1 VSHTRNTGRTVLA
14 VAGLSLLALLLAAC
28 GRGEAV
34 ANNQGNDAFETG
46 DLEAALQGYEE
57 VQELAPERPEPFYN
71 SASVRY
77 RNEEHDLAQED
88 LQQALLTADD
98 DLTRA
103 TLFNQGNSFFEIED
117 LGQAVE
123 SYKEVL
129 RMDPDDQDAKYNLEL
144 ALAQME
150 QQQQQG
156 EEQDQELEEPP
167 GDTQQQEQEDGEGET
182 GDQPDEE
189 QEGDGE
195 PSDQPEPGEGE
206 QAEPEEEGQDEPA
219 PGDVQETEIS
229 EEQAEQLLDS
239 IGRTTE
245 TLQNAL
251 QRTVV
256 LIGDVPEKDW

>member
-1 VSHTRNTGRTVLA
+1 MNRTRNTGRTVLA

-34 ANNQGNDAFETG
+34 ANNQGNDAFESG
-46 DLEAALQGYEE
+46 DFDAALQGYEE

-71 SASVRY
+71 SANVRY

-103 TLFNQGNSFFEIED
+103 TLFNQGNSFFETEEP
-117 LGQAVE
+117 GQAVE

-144 ALAQME
+144 ALRQLE
-150 QQQQQG
+150 QEPGQEPDEEPQETPG
-156 EEQDQELEEPP
+156 ETPQEDQEE
-167 GDTQQQEQEDGEGET
+167 GEGDT
-182 GDQPDEE
+182 GDQPD
-189 QEGDGE
+189 QEDGQGE
-195 PSDQPEPGEGE
+195 PQDQPEPGEGGD
-206 QAEPEEEGQDEPA
+206 AEPQDEGQDEPA
-219 PGDVQETEIS
+219 PGEVQPTEIS
-229 EEQAEQLLDS
+229 EEQAQQLLDS
-239 IGRTTE
+239 VGRNTE

-251 QRTVV
+251 QRKVT
-256 LIGDVPEKDW
+256 LFGNPPEKDW

>member
-1 VSHTRNTGRTVLA
+1 MNRTRTVLGY
-14 VAGLSLLALLLAAC
+14 VGLALLALVLAAC

-34 ANNQGNDAFETG
+34 ANNQGNAAFETG
-46 DLEAALQGYEE
+46 DFDAALQGYEE
-57 VQELAPERPEPFYN
+57 VQELAPERAEPFYN
-71 SASVRY
+71 SANVRY

-103 TLFNQGNSFFEIED
+103 TLFNQGNSFFETEE

-144 ALAQME
+144 ALR
-150 QQQQQG
+150 
-156 EEQDQELEEPP
+156 
-167 GDTQQQEQEDGEGET
+167 QQEQGQEPDPEPQETPGETPQEDQDEGDGDT

-189 QEGDGE
+189 DGQGE
-195 PSDQPEPGEGE
+195 ASDQPEPGEGE
-206 QAEPEEEGQDEPA
+206 ENEPEDEGQEEPA
-219 PGDVQETEIS
+219 PGDVQPTEIS
-229 EEQAEQLLDS
+229 REQAEQLLDS
-239 IGRTTE
+239 VGRTTE

-256 LIGDVPEKDW
+256 LFGNPPEKDW